1 MDEMKAC
8 NPIKLGISLK
18 PVHVKRM
25 GEGKGTKKTWKSFFS
40 SLLTIIADVH

>member
-1 MDEMKAC
+1 MDERKAC

-25 GEGKGTKKTWKSFFS
+25 GEGKGTKKNME
-40 SLLTIIADVH
+40 IIFL